1 MHLIARCLGRI
12 MNPLIQKRLWV
23 ISLFLFMAV
32 PSIGSAQLSDIGVV
46 INETHTPV
54 GEEFYRIFTQYWPG
68 HEKYN
73 IIISEE
79 SGRWGS
85 IIKIVVDENILY
97 ISPRLNYAEI
107 EGEVNTAIDSVEQLI
122 LGKKEFSE

>member
-1 MHLIARCLGRI
+1 
-12 MNPLIQKRLWV
+12 
-23 ISLFLFMAV
+23 MAI
-32 PSIGSAQLSDIGVV
+32 PRIGSAQLTDIGVV
-46 INETHTPV
+46 INETHTPA

-68 HEKYN
+68 HGEYN

-85 IIKIVVDENILY
+85 IIKIIVDENIVY

-107 EGEVNTAIDSVEQLI
+107 EDEVNTAIASVEQLVM
-122 LGKKEFSE
+122 GKKEFPE